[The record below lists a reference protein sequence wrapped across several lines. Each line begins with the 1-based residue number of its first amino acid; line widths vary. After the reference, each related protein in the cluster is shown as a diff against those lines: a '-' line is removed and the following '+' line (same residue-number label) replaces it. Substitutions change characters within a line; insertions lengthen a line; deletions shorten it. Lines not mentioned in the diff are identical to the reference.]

1 MIIILIHISVTH
13 AALPPLYTN
22 HRKWQALFGTFQLS
36 HRSAWG
42 GFKWIGRYCLVPF
55 KYMCEDWSNY
65 EDSTHHDGTSHQY
78 QHIISHHSP
87 SNSIW
92 IRSKRAFNTALRSWS
107 VMYISLLIETIIT
120 DPLGMASDLNLN
132 NACLSHQNLY
142 NGYIKSRST

>member
-107 VMYISLLIETIIT
+107 VMYISLVWCHYNRSIRNGKRNIK
-120 DPLGMASDLNLN
+120 AN
-132 NACLSHQNLY
+132 NACLSHQILY